1 MKVKWPGSMSHRKD
15 RLAHVV
21 RDVVSDAIAN
31 RVSDPRISGLTS
43 VTRVEMSPDLK
54 VANVHV
60 SVMGSDADART
71 TLRGLTSAR
80 GMIQTRLARQLDIRQ
95 CPMIRF
101 RLDDAF
107 KGGLETLRQIELSRM
122 GAAEHAVDDA
132 DEDVHDSPPGV
143 EDSARDTE
151 DEA

>member
-1 MKVKWPGSMSHRKD
+1 MSRRKD
-15 RLAHVV
+15 RLSHVV

-31 RVSDPRISGLTS
+31 RVSDPRISSLTS

-54 VANVHV
+54 IADVHV
-60 SVMGSDADART
+60 SVMGEDVDART

-80 GMIQTRLARQLDIRQ
+80 GMIQTRLARQLNIRQ

-101 RLDDAF
+101 RLDEAF
-107 KGGLETLRQIELSRM
+107 KGEMETLRQIEALNPL
-122 GAAEHAVDDA
+122 AAEDAVEDA
-132 DEDVHDSPPGV
+132 VGEIDGPSSGV
-143 EDSARDTE
+143 ERRALDTE

>member
-1 MKVKWPGSMSHRKD
+1 MSHRKD
-15 RLAHVV
+15 RLSHVV

-31 RVSDPRISGLTS
+31 RVSDPRISALTS

-54 VANVHV
+54 IADVHV

-80 GMIQTRLARQLDIRQ
+80 GMIQTRLARQLNIRQ

-101 RLDDAF
+101 RLDNAF
-107 KGGLETLRQIELSRM
+107 KGGLETLRQIEASNPHTGEDTLDD
-122 GAAEHAVDDA
+122 AVDEID
-132 DEDVHDSPPGV
+132 DSPPGV
-143 EDSARDTE
+143 EDPAWDTE
-151 DEA
+151 DGA

>member
-1 MKVKWPGSMSHRKD
+1 MSHRKD
-15 RLAHVV
+15 RLSHVV

-31 RVSDPRISGLTS
+31 RVSDPRISALTS

-54 VANVHV
+54 IADVHV

-80 GMIQTRLARQLDIRQ
+80 GMIQTRLARQLNIRQ

-101 RLDDAF
+101 RLDNAF
-107 KGGLETLRQIELSRM
+107 KGGLETLRRIEASSP
-122 GAAEHAVDDA
+122 HADEDTVDDA
-132 DEDVHDSPPGV
+132 VDEIDEAPWGV
-143 EDSARDTE
+143 EGPAWDTE
-151 DEA
+151 DGA